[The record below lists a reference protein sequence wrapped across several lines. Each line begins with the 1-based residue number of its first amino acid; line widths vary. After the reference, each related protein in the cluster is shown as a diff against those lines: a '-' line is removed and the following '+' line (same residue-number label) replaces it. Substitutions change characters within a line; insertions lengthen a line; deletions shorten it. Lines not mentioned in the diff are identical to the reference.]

1 MKTSKGINDKGIP
14 GAKLADGAVTS
25 AKIAD
30 GGVGTADLAAKAV
43 TSAKLADTAV
53 SDKLA
58 VTYEA
63 AVSDFGT
70 LYVLGGK
77 IGIMQVYCLKTAA
90 LAAWGSITAKLP
102 GGYKSAKSM
111 AASLTCEDH
120 HEREAICL
128 VEGDTVRIQNRSS
141 TAWTAGSTGFYLR
154 GQVVFPVA

>member
-1 MKTSKGINDKGIP
+1 MKLGDYYEGYYR
-14 GAKLADGAVTS
+14 GYYAYLAP
-25 AKIAD
+25 
-30 GGVGTADLAAKAV
+30 GTAQGYDGDWRNHIAG
-43 TSAKLADTAV
+43 
-53 SDKLA
+53 
-58 VTYEA
+58 E
-63 AVSDFGT
+63 F
-70 LYVLGGK
+70 
-77 IGIMQVYCLKTAA
+77 
-90 LAAWGSITAKLP
+90 AAWGSITAKLP